1 MKHIKL
7 FEEFISKSEN
17 DKSVNESFLVTAAAA
32 AAGVAGL
39 MVLVKTAPFFRRVAG
54 EASQMLGSA
63 VLRKLEKDR
72 LDKYTAIIDGIVTKF
87 EGDEVLKTMY
97 TELPA
102 YSDLARDN
110 ASNVARTKQLK
121 VIGEYIKT
129 KLSEDEL
136 KYFVDISKS
145 LRGLAEISESKSLRE
160 STNSGVTVDGKPVKF
175 SSIELGNVH
184 KWDRPDFADE
194 YASYAEFEDGKK
206 LTDAQLD
213 KLTDDHADVINDIAN
228 NQ

>member
-7 FEEFISKSEN
+7 FEEFISKSGN

-39 MVLVKTAPFFRRVAG
+39 MVLVKTAPFFGRVAG

-72 LDKYTAIIDGIVTKF
+72 LDKNTAIIDGIVTKF
-87 EGDEVLKTMY
+87 EGDEVLKSMY
-97 TELPA
+97 TDLPP
-102 YSDLARDN
+102 YSDLARDK

-136 KYFVDISKS
+136 KYFVGISKS
-145 LRGLAEISESKSLRE
+145 LRGLAEISES
-160 STNSGVTVDGKPVKF
+160 
-175 SSIELGNVH
+175 
-184 KWDRPDFADE
+184 
-194 YASYAEFEDGKK
+194 Y
-206 LTDAQLD
+206 
-213 KLTDDHADVINDIAN
+213 
-228 NQ
+228 

>member
-160 STNSGVTVDGKPVKF
+160 STNSGITVDGKPVKF

-184 KWDRPDFADE
+184 KWDRPDFADA

>member
-7 FEEFISKSEN
+7 FEEFISEQDVICEATVMMDALDPNSRDLKKLLKKHNVEMEIGAGTEVTLTGKRSDLEKVLADPMGWDDPDLAEYIEESKSL
-17 DKSVNESFLVTAAAA
+17 NESFLVTAAAA

-72 LDKYTAIIDGIVTKF
+72 LDKYTAIIDGIVAKF

-102 YSDLARDN
+102 YSDRARDK

-145 LRGLAEISESKSLRE
+145 LRGLAEISES
-160 STNSGVTVDGKPVKF
+160 
-175 SSIELGNVH
+175 
-184 KWDRPDFADE
+184 
-194 YASYAEFEDGKK
+194 Y
-206 LTDAQLD
+206 
-213 KLTDDHADVINDIAN
+213 
-228 NQ
+228 

>member
-7 FEEFISKSEN
+7 FEEFISKSGN

-160 STNSGVTVDGKPVKF
+160 STNSGITVDGKPVKF

-184 KWDRPDFADE
+184 KWDRPDFADA

>member
-17 DKSVNESFLVTAAAA
+17 DESVNESFLITAAAA

-54 EASQMLGSA
+54 EASQELGSA

-102 YSDLARDN
+102 YSDLARDK

-160 STNSGVTVDGKPVKF
+160 STNSGITVDGKPVKF

-184 KWDRPDFADE
+184 KWDRPDFADA